1 MFLDPCLTVQQ
12 QRPLFLPFPAETAH
26 WLSFAH
32 FGSSRAGGVAIVVT
46 VTPLTA
52 LASRR
57 KKLLLREAIA
67 AVQAAGAMAGAMADE
82 IQSSLSQPGQDEVL
96 AATEEMVSLRVL
108 AGDVQHVIETILRRE
123 RAEGYL
129 PL

>member
-1 MFLDPCLTVQQ
+1 M
-12 QRPLFLPFPAETAH
+12 
-26 WLSFAH
+26 
-32 FGSSRAGGVAIVVT
+32 AIVVT